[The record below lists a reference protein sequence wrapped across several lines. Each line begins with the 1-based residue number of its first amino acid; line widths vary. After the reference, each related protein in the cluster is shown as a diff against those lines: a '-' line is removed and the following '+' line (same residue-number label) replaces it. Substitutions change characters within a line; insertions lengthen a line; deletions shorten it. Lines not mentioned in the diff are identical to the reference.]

1 MNNDNPL
8 DNKFII
14 NGTETYDTKDDGGGT
29 DDLESYEDLNYNREK
44 STSLNN
50 THILEDKD
58 SDAYKMRNESSF
70 KRALKRIFALFL
82 TFIIEMVVAFVISN
96 YTNTFNKY
104 PLLISFQPVI
114 SAVSGNVGLQ
124 SSSINVRGIETKH
137 SELNCKS
144 VGREVLA
151 GLWLAMFTCLLV
163 GITAGAWYTIANQDI
178 YDGAI
183 FGIAI
188 GVGQFCASLAAA
200 ASGSFA
206 PILFKRWFKCD
217 PTTMAGP
224 METAFQ
230 DVIGGT
236 LLLVFSSWLLSSF
249 GHIGNNCWGG
259 NWTMCGEHCL
269 NSTTYVNGTFTKGV
283 QDCFGDCNT
292 YC

>member
-1 MNNDNPL
+1 MDNDNNPL
-8 DNKFII
+8 TNKFII
-14 NGTETYDTKDDGGGT
+14 NRTESYDAKSDGGN
-29 DDLESYEDLNYNREK
+29 DDIQSYEDLDLNRNT
-44 STSLNN
+44 STSSEK
-50 THILEDKD
+50 TYGLEDKT

-82 TFIIEMVVAFVISN
+82 TFVIEMVVAFVISN

-144 VGREVLA
+144 VGREVSA
-151 GLWLAMFTCLLV
+151 GLWLAIFTCLLV
-163 GITAGAWYTIANQDI
+163 GLTSGIWYTIVNQDV

-206 PILFKRWFKCD
+206 PVLFKRWFKCD

-249 GHIGNNCWGG
+249 GHMDDKCWGG

-269 NSTTYVNGTFTKGV
+269 NSTTYVNGTFMPGV
-283 QDCFGDCNT
+283 PGCFGNCTT